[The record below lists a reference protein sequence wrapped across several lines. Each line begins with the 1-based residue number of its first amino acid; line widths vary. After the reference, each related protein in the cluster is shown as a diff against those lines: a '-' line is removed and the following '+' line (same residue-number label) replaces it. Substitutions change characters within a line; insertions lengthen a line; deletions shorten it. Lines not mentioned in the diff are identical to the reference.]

1 VTPRHDAGGPVA
13 GAAER
18 RRGDRR
24 ADALRVRFSEVFGD
38 CPVPIPVEAIAE
50 DLLGLAVLTGTA
62 LPVSGLLVVPRREI
76 WVEASDTAMRRRF
89 TVAHEIGH
97 WVCHRN
103 GAPAVCHLESG
114 APPPHDPREREANVF
129 AAELLM
135 PEAAVRAGHAREA
148 SAAALAA
155 AFAVSPEAMSWRL
168 FNLGIAPRPEKE
180 DAGAGLTG

>member
-1 VTPRHDAGGPVA
+1 ML
-13 GAAER
+13 R

-38 CPVPIPVEAIAE
+38 CPLPVPVEAIAE
-50 DLLGLAVLTGTA
+50 DLLGLVVLMGSE

-114 APPPHDPREREANVF
+114 APPPRDPREREANVF

-135 PEAAVRAGHAREA
+135 PEAPVRSAYARDASVAG
-148 SAAALAA
+148 LAA

-168 FNLGIAPRPEKE
+168 FNLGIGPRPAGE
-180 DAGAGLTG
+180 DAAAGPNRVTEQPAI